1 MQRVFLTPAS
11 SVLSSISLC
20 ISLFILSS
28 IASSSCRLSHL
39 VVILSFISSTSVN
52 VRTLSRCSFRR
63 RHLSI
68 SLFPCQIHW
77 KGRRLQAAFISR
89 HWSSVVLL
97 CNESFYRPRHRC
109 CHPSRRPSRLLS
121 CPHLIVY
128 RVVILLFIALC
139 RHLVVI
145 LSFISS
151 TSVNIRTLSRC
162 SFRHRHL
169 SISLFPC
176 QIHWKGR
183 RLQAAY
189 KEIHFAT
196 LECVSIA
203 HYCCFGNLG
212 SCFMGLCSIRKG
224 FGNAS
229 PSQVHNEGTIVV
241 EGERM
246 W

>member
-1 MQRVFLTPAS
+1 MKT
-11 SVLSSISLC
+11 SVLVNLVVIGIVSSYHHSSLMSSKSVKFSPSSISLSFAELLYSLS
-20 ISLFILSS
+20 ISLSISS
-28 IASSSCRLSHL
+28 IMSFIALCRHL

-52 VRTLSRCSFRR
+52 VHTLSRCSFRH

-97 CNESFYRPRHRC
+97 CNESFYRLRHHR

-121 CPHLIVY
+121 CPHLIMY

-151 TSVNIRTLSRC
+151 TSVNVRTLSRC

-203 HYCCFGNLG
+203 HYRCFGNL
-212 SCFMGLCSIRKG
+212 
-224 FGNAS
+224 
-229 PSQVHNEGTIVV
+229 
-241 EGERM
+241 
-246 W
+246 